1 MLIMQPLYG
10 ELLFNCFL
18 EIMKMSLID
27 FVKCIFLSSLAELIN
42 NFFFVH
48 IIFFVL
54 HLSFYSQTFSFP
66 QLDLSLFF
74 SISLFS

>member
-42 NFFFVH
+42 NFFFCTYH
-48 IIFFVL
+48 IFCFALIILFTNIF
-54 HLSFYSQTFSFP
+54 
-66 QLDLSLFF
+66 
-74 SISLFS
+74 ISSVRFIFIF